1 MANQHESLLASMHQY
16 LWNEYPQTRYTS
28 HANFNGLPLI
38 LERMLPQALK
48 MRIIPTLKAVGL
60 VKGVLD
66 YEWFHNGRLYMFDAK
81 VGTDKLSKEQK
92 ECIAALEANGGAGCE
107 IRSLEQFKLE
117 IDSII
122 NNGCLT
128 SER

>member
-1 MANQHESLLASMHQY
+1 MAAGHDNLLKEMHMW
-16 LWNEYPQTRYTS
+16 LWNTHPETRYMY
-28 HANFNGLPLI
+28 HANFNGLPPLLEKLI
-38 LERMLPQALK
+38 PYELK
-48 MRIIPTLKAVGL
+48 MRIMSVLKGVGL

-66 YEWFHNGRLYMFDAK
+66 AELYWNGRLYMFDAK

-107 IRSLEQFKLE
+107 IRSLEQFKSE

-128 SER
+128 SEL

>member
-1 MANQHESLLASMHQY
+1 
-16 LWNEYPQTRYTS
+16 
-28 HANFNGLPLI
+28 
-38 LERMLPQALK
+38 

-92 ECIAALEANGGAGCE
+92 ECIAALEANGGVGCE
-107 IRSLEQFKLE
+107 IRSLEQFKAE
-117 IDSII
+117 VDSII